1 MEIEIGIVFSCQ
13 MNSIVCDES
22 LPKLASFLYSH
33 VQSLQISADEH
44 TVEGENYNKPFV
56 VLWQG
61 TVDHGSALMI
71 LGRKH
76 ESQFICVAFLLHN
89 TPQIGL
95 VPHCC
100 LEGQTN
106 CMPCIGLCCRAKT
119 KLGNCTNFAHS
130 NLNRPQIQVA

>member
-1 MEIEIGIVFSCQ
+1 

-22 LPKLASFLYSH
+22 LPKLASFLCSH

-44 TVEGENYNKPFV
+44 TVK
-56 VLWQG
+56 G